1 MRDYAELPLQ
11 VECLGQI
18 HDIIMRHW
26 AANAGNVHGIKELWA
41 VIHQL
46 GSQEWQAIITC
57 ADLIARADPKLM
69 NKHPKLWQDI
79 DEIQERMRVHQPIT
93 WPSKREYNL
102 VPFRTLMAMKDIVNS
117 ICNSDLESPSLRQKL
132 FE

>member
-1 MRDYAELPLQ
+1 MRDHDELPLQ
-11 VECLGQI
+11 VERLVQI
-18 HDIIMRHW
+18 HATIMRHW

-41 VIHQL
+41 EIHQL
-46 GSQEWQAIITC
+46 ELQDWQAIIRC
-57 ADLIARADPKLM
+57 SNLIARAEPKLM

-79 DEIQERMRVHQPIT
+79 DELLERMRRHQPIT
-93 WPSKREYNL
+93 WPNKREYNL

-117 ICNSDLESPSLRQKL
+117 ICNGDLESPSLRQKL